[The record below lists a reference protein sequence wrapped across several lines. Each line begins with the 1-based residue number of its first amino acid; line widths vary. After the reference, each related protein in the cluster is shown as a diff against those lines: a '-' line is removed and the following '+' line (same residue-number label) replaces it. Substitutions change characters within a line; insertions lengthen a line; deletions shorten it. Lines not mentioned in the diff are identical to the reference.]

1 MITLTAIRTD
11 CITKEQREVSIELNL
26 EQGDFGSIIKI
37 TKGGV
42 TGYES
47 FYYDSFL
54 ERWDKDKAWCACAG
68 TKGVWDRLEISSS
81 EMVKA
86 IDFFDGILKTV
97 ER

>member
-26 EQGDFGSIIKI
+26 EQGDYGPIIKI

-47 FYYDSFL
+47 FYYKSFL
-54 ERWDKDKAWCACAG
+54 NSWNKKAWCACAG

-86 IDFFDGILKTV
+86 MNFFLK
-97 ER
+97 EK